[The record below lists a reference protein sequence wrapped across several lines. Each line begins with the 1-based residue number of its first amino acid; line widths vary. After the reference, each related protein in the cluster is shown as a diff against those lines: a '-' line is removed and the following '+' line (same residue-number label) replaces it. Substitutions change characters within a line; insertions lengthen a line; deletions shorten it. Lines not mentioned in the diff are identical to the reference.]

1 MFVDANNA
9 LETVAKLAYKIWNEH
24 YPSVIGQEQVNYM
37 LNKFYAID
45 ALKKQIDEG
54 QKFYLIIEKEQNI
67 GFFSISEKEINT
79 IFIHKFYVDFS
90 DRNKGI
96 GARVMTQLFTQ
107 YPKANFTLNVN
118 RQNFKPINFYFK
130 MGFKIM
136 DIVNIEIGDG
146 YAMNDFIMTKK

>member
-79 IFIHKFYVDFS
+79 IFIHKFYVDCS

-136 DIVNIEIGDG
+136 NIIDIEIGDG